1 MIVAMKNVILAGVCI
16 KDDAK
21 VFQMKMDECIALCNA
36 CQLNVVETITQSANS
51 MNTISA
57 FRKGKLDELRILV
70 EELDVDF
77 VVFYNSL
84 SVQMAERISAVVG
97 CNVIDRT
104 ALILDIFS
112 SRARSRQA
120 KLQTEMARLQYD
132 LPRLLN
138 SDNDRE
144 RERGGGVTNR
154 GSGEMR
160 SAIVARKYQKRIQD
174 LKQELKKIES
184 QRQMDERR
192 RSKTLLRRVALVGY
206 TNAGKSSFM
215 NCLIQNTEASGNAVF
230 EKDMLFATLDTS
242 VRKIVYD
249 KKTFFLYDTVGF
261 VSDLP
266 HTLVE
271 AFKSTLDAARDADL
285 LVEIVDVSDDDYET
299 KMEVTENTL
308 REIGAGE
315 IPVLRIFNKVDLL
328 EDTSHLEGVCV
339 SAKNGNHMDQA
350 MKEILKLLYPSEESM
365 YCLLPYG
372 KINMF
377 DEYRQVLHIDIVK
390 QDEEG
395 MTLYL
400 QGPSD
405 YIHAFDLYQIREGQY
420 E

>member
-1 MIVAMKNVILAGVCI
+1 MRVVDMHCDTILELLSRDLKGKEASLYSNDLSI
-16 KDDAK
+16 DLE
-21 VFQMKMDECIALCNA
+21 KMD
-36 CQLNVVETITQSANS
+36 
-51 MNTISA
+51 
-57 FRKGKLDELRILV
+57 
-70 EELDVDF
+70 VDL

-308 REIGAGE
+308 REIGAG
-315 IPVLRIFNKVDLL
+315 
-328 EDTSHLEGVCV
+328 
-339 SAKNGNHMDQA
+339 
-350 MKEILKLLYPSEESM
+350 
-365 YCLLPYG
+365 
-372 KINMF
+372 
-377 DEYRQVLHIDIVK
+377 
-390 QDEEG
+390 
-395 MTLYL
+395 
-400 QGPSD
+400 
-405 YIHAFDLYQIREGQY
+405 AF
-420 E
+420 

>member
-1 MIVAMKNVILAGVCI
+1 
-16 KDDAK
+16 
-21 VFQMKMDECIALCNA
+21 
-36 CQLNVVETITQSANS
+36 
-51 MNTISA
+51 
-57 FRKGKLDELRILV
+57 
-70 EELDVDF
+70 
-77 VVFYNSL
+77 
-84 SVQMAERISAVVG
+84 MAERISAVAG

-174 LKQELKKIES
+174 LKKELKKIES

-215 NCLIQNTEASGNAVF
+215 NCLIQNTEASGNEVF

-308 REIGAGE
+308 W
-315 IPVLRIFNKVDLL
+315 
-328 EDTSHLEGVCV
+328 
-339 SAKNGNHMDQA
+339 
-350 MKEILKLLYPSEESM
+350 
-365 YCLLPYG
+365 
-372 KINMF
+372 
-377 DEYRQVLHIDIVK
+377 
-390 QDEEG
+390 
-395 MTLYL
+395 
-400 QGPSD
+400 
-405 YIHAFDLYQIREGQY
+405 
-420 E
+420 